1 MSTFPRAVR
10 RMRER
15 GSTRRLAAVLA
26 LLAMAIP
33 LAACSGIPSS
43 GDVVTG
49 SEVSQQDPGGAE
61 YIVEGPAEGDS
72 MEQILRGFIS
82 AFKGSGNY
90 DVARQFLSSGFVN
103 EWEPRESVL
112 VHSGSINYVAAS
124 EDTMDV
130 VVGSATASVDAAG
143 SYRRFSAA
151 PSTLHYEFVREE
163 GEWRISAAP
172 NGILLSESQFDNV
185 FSEHVLYFV
194 DPGGTALVPD
204 LRWFPAGPTAAT
216 RVMSALLA
224 GPPAW
229 LEGAATTAFPA
240 GTQLTS
246 PKRVAVEGSVAS
258 VDLTSEALAA
268 PVGQRQLM
276 RLQIESSLDLVTAV
290 SISVDGSPFEIPD
303 PSPGMPQP
311 RYQVDNR
318 PLVLD
323 DGKFGY
329 SANGQI
335 SPIDGL
341 SEQVEA
347 LSPRAVTLA
356 RGGGTAAV
364 LNQNGVAVVRRNS
377 EPVLLDS
384 RPGLVA
390 PDLDGYGYVWS
401 VPADAPAALRALAF
415 DGTVHE
421 ITSNLPAD
429 ARVADM
435 EVSRDGARIAILLAT
450 PAGPRLLVSAIVR
463 GTGGSNVPTTLGVP
477 VIDTTVPG
485 TDARGIA
492 WVDGTTVATLTATGP
507 DVSVVA
513 HQVGGSSESLGGP
526 DDAVQI
532 VGGNGEAGL
541 RVLGADGSLSAR
553 RPSGWQTTQITA
565 DVLAVQR

>member
-1 MSTFPRAVR
+1 
-10 RMRER
+10 MRER
-15 GSTRRLAAVLA
+15 GSRRRLAAALA
-26 LLAMAIP
+26 LLGMVIP

-61 YIVEGPAEGDS
+61 YIVEGPAEGDN

-82 AFKGSGNY
+82 AFRGSGNY
-90 DVARQFLSSGFVN
+90 DIARQFLSSGFVN

-112 VHSGSINYVAAS
+112 VHSGSLNYVAAS

-143 SYRRFSAA
+143 SYRRFAAA
-151 PSTLHYEFVREE
+151 PSTLHYEFVREA

-172 NGILLSESQFDNV
+172 NGILLSESQFDIV

-276 RLQIESSLDLVTAV
+276 RLQVESSLDLVTAV
-290 SISVDGSPFEIPD
+290 NISVEGSFFDIPD

-364 LNQNGVAVVRRNS
+364 LHQDGVAVVRRNS
-377 EPVLLDS
+377 APVLLDT

-390 PDLDGYGYVWS
+390 PGLDGYGYVWS
-401 VPADAPAALRALAF
+401 VPAAAPTALRALAF

-421 ITSNLPAD
+421 VTSNLPAD
-429 ARVADM
+429 ARVAGM

-463 GTGGSNVPTTLGVP
+463 GTGGSNVPTALGVP

-485 TDARGIA
+485 TDARDLA
-492 WVDGTTVATLTATGP
+492 WIDGTTVATLTATGA

-513 HQVGGSSESLGGP
+513 HQVGGSSESLGAP

-541 RVLGADGSLSAR
+541 RVLGAEGLLSAR